1 MSKNRGADRARDEA
15 DGIDAEGLQR
25 SDPRVRMR
33 EKQLGEHQAGD
44 GAIQEEIVPLDR
56 GPDSGRDNGAA
67 KLDLMLGWGEAS
79 EVAVEGCHAQF
90 LLRKP
95 FTGREQGPFAQERAG
110 LSRGSRCASD
120 GR

>member
-1 MSKNRGADRARDEA
+1 MPENRGSDRARDEA
-15 DGIDAEGLQR
+15 AGLDAEGLQR

-33 EKQLGEHQAGD
+33 EKQLGENQAGD

-79 EVAVEGCHAQF
+79 EVAVDGCHAQF

-95 FTGREQGPFAQERAG
+95 FIRRGTGTFCAG
-110 LSRGSRCASD
+110 TRRVVAGSRSARD